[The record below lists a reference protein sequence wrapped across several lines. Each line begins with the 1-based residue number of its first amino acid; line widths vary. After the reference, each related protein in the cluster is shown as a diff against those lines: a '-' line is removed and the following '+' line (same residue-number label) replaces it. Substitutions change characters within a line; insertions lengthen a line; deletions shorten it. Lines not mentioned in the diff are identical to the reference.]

1 MLISHSSLL
10 LFVTGAAVLLV
21 IPGPAV
27 TYVVSRSI
35 GHGRAAGLVSVLG
48 IVTGTLCHV
57 VAAALGISALLASSA
72 VAFQFVKY
80 LGAAYLVYLGI
91 KTLRRKDEQL
101 VEAAT
106 GETKLIRLYGQGLL
120 VNVLNPKTGLFFLA
134 FLPQFVEPSRGAV
147 GSQVLALGLL
157 FVLLGLVTD
166 GLYAIG
172 AGSAG
177 RWLRANPRFVSGQRW
192 VSGSM
197 YIGLGVAA
205 ALTSGNRK

>member
-10 LFVTGAAVLLV
+10 LFVTGAVVLLV

-48 IVTGTLCHV
+48 IVTGTFLHV

-80 LGAAYLVYLGI
+80 LGAAYLIYLGI

-101 VEAAT
+101 VEADS
-106 GETKLIRLYGQGLL
+106 GETKLLRLYGQGLL
-120 VNVLNPKTGLFFLA
+120 VNVLNPKTALFFLA
-134 FLPQFVEPSRGAV
+134 FLPQFVDPARGHVTLQILQLGFLFALMGWCSDSVYAV
-147 GSQVLALGLL
+147 IAGTVAERIRGSLRLRRIQRNVSGGGLIALGLASA
-157 FVLLGLVTD
+157 FS
-166 GLYAIG
+166 G
-172 AGSAG
+172 ARS
-177 RWLRANPRFVSGQRW
+177 
-192 VSGSM
+192 
-197 YIGLGVAA
+197 
-205 ALTSGNRK
+205 K